1 MTWKESN
8 NSCFSHYTLCLQ
20 KVYNPTFNDN
30 FNTSGPIISPPALRG
45 RGGGLVF
52 RCSLFE
58 YF

>member
-30 FNTSGPIISPPALRG
+30 FNTSGPIIRPPALRAAPAG
-45 RGGGLVF
+45 RRACV
-52 RCSLFE
+52 SL
-58 YF
+58 